1 MQTSEMASKVCML
14 IDITR
19 EFKEELFLEKKK
31 INKYDFNDLAH
42 LVIELLTDGEGNPTK
57 LAFELKDTFKYIIV
71 DEYQDVNEIQETI
84 LRAISRY
91 TNEDSNMFMVGDVKQ
106 SIYRFRKADPEIFT
120 NKYNSFKENEDI
132 RNMKIDLNQNFR
144 SRKEVLDSIN
154 FIFERLMIKD
164 IGNIEYDDEMALK
177 YGNNYKEDI
186 DNNYKTEIDILDYES
201 IKNTL
206 KKKYQVFS
214 EETENVENIEIID
227 DEKNALNKIIE
238 DISKEEYQAKTIA
251 DKINELVE
259 NKYQIYDA
267 KNESYKDISYKD
279 ISILLRSCGI
289 VGFAYYK
296 MLKKCKVPAI
306 LSKQENFINEI
317 EVQMIMSMLKVLDNP
332 YYDVAL
338 MTLL

>member
-1 MQTSEMASKVCML
+1 MPNPNKALDDLNKLYVENKEVEETAFYEFFKEYAFKILDESIEELKVIKSVISGYEKLEEIFSSDIALLTNLKESINEGYDATYNTLENIKFATLTFPKEELLDIKDEIKDKRDKIKDFIKDLKTNYFKITKEELNMQTSEMASKVCML

-31 INKYDFNDLAH
+31 INKYDFTDLAH

-144 SRKEVLDSIN
+144 SRKE
-154 FIFERLMIKD
+154 E
-164 IGNIEYDDEMALK
+164 
-177 YGNNYKEDI
+177 YKESRSLI
-186 DNNYKTEIDILDYES
+186 QRVE
-201 IKNTL
+201 
-206 KKKYQVFS
+206 KKF
-214 EETENVENIEIID
+214 
-227 DEKNALNKIIE
+227 
-238 DISKEEYQAKTIA
+238 
-251 DKINELVE
+251 
-259 NKYQIYDA
+259 
-267 KNESYKDISYKD
+267 
-279 ISILLRSCGI
+279 
-289 VGFAYYK
+289 
-296 MLKKCKVPAI
+296 
-306 LSKQENFINEI
+306 
-317 EVQMIMSMLKVLDNP
+317 
-332 YYDVAL
+332 
-338 MTLL
+338 